1 MALTQSDKSM
11 ALRISKTLM
20 VVAIALFASLVA
32 FNNITDYFTNFVFIR
47 HVLLM
52 DTTFPSSRNMYRTIT
67 SPILHHVAYVCI
79 ITPRDCNGGFLLDG

>member
-32 FNNITDYFTNFVFIR
+32 FNNITDYFTNLSLSVMSF
-47 HVLLM
+47 
-52 DTTFPSSRNMYRTIT
+52 
-67 SPILHHVAYVCI
+67 
-79 ITPRDCNGGFLLDG
+79 